1 MNTDQNHPTTEKP
14 LLGKSINSALSNID
28 TANSVDAKSR
38 SALDPVLWLVALSLL
53 MCSTLVAQYLPA
65 YWAPAANV
73 WVRVAVIAGMIVVAL
88 LLLYLTAQGKGFVRL
103 LSDARVELTRIT
115 WPTKND
121 TIHTTWIVLVVVVIM
136 AILLWLMDMFF
147 GWSIKLIIG

>member
-1 MNTDQNHPTTEKP
+1 MNTDQNTPTTEKP
-14 LLGKSINSALSNID
+14 LLGKSINSAISSNDSAD
-28 TANSVDAKSR
+28 TVDVKS
-38 SALDPVLWLVALSLL
+38 SSFVDLLLWLVALSLL
-53 MCSTLVAQYLPA
+53 MCSTLVSQYLPA
-65 YWAPAANV
+65 YWAPASNV
-73 WVRVAVIAGMIVVAL
+73 WVKIAVTGGMIIVAL
-88 LLLYLTAQGKGFVRL
+88 ALLYATAQGKGFVRL

-147 GWSIKLIIG
+147 GWAIKLIIG